1 MGQEEIVVVVDEKNN
16 IIGAEPRS
24 KMRTYGLTHRATYI
38 LVFNSNDELF
48 LQKRTTDKDIY
59 PGYYDAAT
67 GGVVMAGETYE
78 KSASRELHEELG
90 IVDADLHFL
99 FDFYHEDVG
108 NRVWGRAYTC
118 VYDGKIT
125 LQKEEV
131 ESGAFYTIDQILSM
145 TDRHRFTPDGLYVL
159 QRYLDAREAVHASAG
174 NHTGHND

>member
-1 MGQEEIVVVVDEKNN
+1 MGQEEIVAVVDEKNN

-38 LVFNSNDELF
+38 LVFNSDDELF
-48 LQKRTTDKDIY
+48 LQKRTADKDIY
-59 PGYYDAAT
+59 PGYYDAAS
-67 GGVVMAGETYE
+67 GGVVMAGETYD
-78 KSASRELHEELG
+78 KSALRELHEELG
-90 IVDADLHFL
+90 IADVNLCCL

-118 VYDGKIT
+118 VYDGKIS

-159 QRYLDAREAVHASAG
+159 QRYLDERGSTHVNTG
-174 NHTGHND
+174 NQAERND